1 MANIAQDGK
10 IDVRPIYNG
19 ETREIEFSFE
29 LPEENYGFDD
39 VTFNAPV
46 AVCGKIIRRASGKEK
61 NEGYTELTLTV
72 IADISTECARCLE
85 PIHEKLE
92 YTKSFGLTETK
103 VSEDSEEYISTEG
116 GMFDALEAART
127 MFLLNV
133 PMRFLC
139 KQDCKGLCGECG
151 KNLNSGECT
160 CNKKEVDPRLAVLKN
175 LKFDD

>member
-1 MANIAQDGK
+1 MANIAADGK

-19 ETREIEFSFE
+19 EAKEIEFSFE
-29 LPEENYGFDD
+29 LPEESYGLDD
-39 VTFNAPV
+39 VIFNTPV
-46 AVCGKIIRRASGKEK
+46 TAHGKIIRRASGKER
-61 NEGYTELTLTV
+61 NEGYTELTLSVST
-72 IADISTECARCLE
+72 DISTECARCLE

-92 YTKSFGLTETK
+92 YTKTYGLTQTK

-116 GMFDALEAART
+116 GIFDALEAART

-139 KQDCKGLCGECG
+139 SDDCKGLCSSCG
-151 KNLNSGECT
+151 KNLNGGECG
-160 CNKKEVDPRLAVLKN
+160 CSQKEIDPRLAVLKN